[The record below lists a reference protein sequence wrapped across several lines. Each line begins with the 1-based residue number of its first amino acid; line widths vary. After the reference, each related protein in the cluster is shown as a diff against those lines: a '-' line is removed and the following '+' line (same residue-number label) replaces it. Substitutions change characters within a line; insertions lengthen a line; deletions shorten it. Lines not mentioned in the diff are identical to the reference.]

1 MRIRKLLAFAV
12 CCAVS
17 AAASAQAPQAKSA
30 GPERGNREERTPE
43 AIARQK
49 VNRMDSRLGLSD
61 KQEKKLYKF
70 FYKQEK
76 SLQKTASGEQRPGG
90 DGQRPPQGGME
101 GGRPQMGGG
110 HPGGGHPGGGHPM
123 GGGRPQMGDR
133 TQGERPQGD
142 RAQGERPDRGSFQP
156 GEMPAN
162 YDKIVENEAKTDK
175 KLQKVLT
182 SDQYSRWQSLNDT
195 KKKR

>member
-1 MRIRKLLAFAV
+1 MKIKNLLALAV

-17 AAASAQAPQAKSA
+17 AAASAQAPQAKA
-30 GPERGNREERTPE
+30 GGPERGNREERTPE

-61 KQEKKLYKF
+61 KQEKQLYNF

-90 DGQRPPQGGME
+90 EGLRPPQGGMG
-101 GGRPQMGGG
+101 GGRSQMGGG
-110 HPGGGHPGGGHPM
+110 HPSGGHPM
-123 GGGRPQMGDR
+123 GGRPQMGDR
-133 TQGERPQGD
+133 PQGERPQGD

-175 KLQKVLT
+175 KLKKVLT
-182 SDQYSRWQSLNDT
+182 SDQYSSWQSLNEM